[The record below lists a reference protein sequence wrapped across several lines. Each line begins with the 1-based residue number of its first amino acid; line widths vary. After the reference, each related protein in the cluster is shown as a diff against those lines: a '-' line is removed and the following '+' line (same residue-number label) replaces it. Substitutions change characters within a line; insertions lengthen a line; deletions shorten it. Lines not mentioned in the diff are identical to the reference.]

1 MKLTIALQFEKQRQD
16 ADSTHQV
23 ILNKDGKWYHI
34 YDYSA
39 WLLKTVVCTEEMQQA
54 RGDAKMLTVTHC
66 QSKTGDYVIAGFP
79 LESTAKYIPNY
90 ISCREM
96 EGGDMCIDIQLPDKL
111 ANLTP
116 DEMMAKYEE
125 WKQSIP
131 VKENRKNM
139 RQITSGDT
147 KPAALARS
155 GVFGIISEVLSYP
168 VEKKTPAENI
178 EFISQLKQSIVG
190 LL

>member
-1 MKLTIALQFEKQRQD
+1 MKLTPALQFEKQRQD
-16 ADSTHQV
+16 ADSTHQL

-54 RGDAKMLTVTHC
+54 RGDAKMLTVSHC
-66 QSKTGDYVIAGFP
+66 QTKTGDYVMAGFP

-96 EGGDMCIDIQLPDKL
+96 ESGDMCIDIQLPDEL

-116 DEMMAKYEE
+116 DEMMAMYEE

-155 GVFGIISEVLSYP
+155 GVFSIISEVLSYP

-178 EFISQLKQSIVG
+178 EFISLLKQSIVG

>member
-1 MKLTIALQFEKQRQD
+1 MKLTTALQFEKQRKD
-16 ADSTHQV
+16 ADSMNQIV
-23 ILNKDGKWYHI
+23 LNKDGKWYHI

-54 RGDAKMLTVTHC
+54 RGDAKMLALSHC
-66 QSKTGDYVIAGFP
+66 QTKTGDYVMAGFP

-96 EGGDMCIDIQLPDKL
+96 EGGDMCIDIQLPDEF

-116 DEMMAKYEE
+116 DEMMAMYEE
-125 WKQSIP
+125 WKQSLP
-131 VKENRKNM
+131 VKEGRKNM

-168 VEKKTPAENI
+168 VEQKTPAENI
-178 EFISQLKQSIVG
+178 EFISRIKQSIVG

>member
-1 MKLTIALQFEKQRQD
+1 MKLTTALQFEKQRQD
-16 ADSTHQV
+16 ADSTHQLV
-23 ILNKDGKWYHI
+23 LNKDGKWYHI

-66 QSKTGDYVIAGFP
+66 QSKTGDYVMAGFP

-90 ISCREM
+90 TSCREM
-96 EGGDMCIDIQLPDKL
+96 DGGDMCIDIQLPDEL

-116 DEMMAKYEE
+116 DEMMAMYEE
-125 WKQSIP
+125 WKQSLP

-168 VEKKTPAENI
+168 VEQKTPAENI
-178 EFISQLKQSIVG
+178 EFISRLKQSIVG

>member
-1 MKLTIALQFEKQRQD
+1 MRLTPALAYEKLRQD
-16 ADSTHQV
+16 ADSMNKL
-23 ILNKDGKWYHI
+23 ILNKDGKWYHV
-34 YDYSA
+34 YEWSA

-54 RGDAKMLTVTHC
+54 RGDAKMLTVSHC
-66 QSKTGDYVIAGFP
+66 QTKTGDYVMEGFP

-96 EGGDMCIDIQLPDKL
+96 EGGDMCIDIQLPDEL

-116 DEMMAKYEE
+116 DEMMAMYEE
-125 WKQSIP
+125 WKRIIP

-139 RQITSGDT
+139 RQVTSGDT

-155 GVFGIISEVLSYP
+155 GVFSIISEVLSYP

-178 EFISQLKQSIVG
+178 EFISRLKQSIVG

>member
-1 MKLTIALQFEKQRQD
+1 MKLTTALQFEKQRQD
-16 ADSTHQV
+16 ADSAHQV

-66 QSKTGDYVIAGFP
+66 QSKTGDYVMAGFP

-90 ISCREM
+90 TSCREM
-96 EGGDMCIDIQLPDKL
+96 EGGDMCIDIQLPDEL

-125 WKQSIP
+125 WKQSVP

-168 VEKKTPAENI
+168 VEQKTPAENI